1 MSKPGTTNNPSGRPK
16 SVGVVAQLRR
26 EMLTG
31 GKLEDLVEKVYG
43 LAIQGDLVAAR
54 LILDRAWP
62 ALRSQAALVNVPL
75 NPADTLTA
83 KATALLQAAADG
95 ELPSCAASELIRALA
110 SICQITEA
118 DELKKRLDALEYG
131 DLA

>member
-1 MSKPGTTNNPSGRPK
+1 MPKGVTNNVHGRP
-16 SVGVVAQLRR
+16 VGLGPVATLRR
-26 EMLTG
+26 EMLAG

-43 LAIQGDLVAAR
+43 LALQGDLVAAR

-83 KATALLQAAADG
+83 KATALLHAAAAG
-95 ELPSCAASELIRALA
+95 ELPSDVASDLIRAVA
-110 SICQITEA
+110 SVSTIEQG
-118 DELKKRLDALEYG
+118 DELRKRLDALEFG